1 MTYLFNNIKYQSQ
14 VWVNLLFVDSALEN
28 ATKKLYTRALNSSLS
43 DAKQLYTMKL
53 RLPDRRQVLR
63 ATLVISL
70 AGFIGLTA
78 IYLYLAPKLPDIEAL
93 KDVRLQVPLRIFSRD
108 GLLIAEYGEMKRV
121 PLRYDQFPP
130 QLIHAVLAAEDNRFF
145 EHPGV
150 DYQGLIRAFIHLV
163 QTGERGQGGSTITM
177 QVARNFFLSRE
188 KTYSRKLNEILLSLK
203 IENELSKEEILEL
216 YLNKIYLGKR
226 AYGFAAAAQIYYGKE
241 LAELTLPQLAMVAGL
256 PKAPSTY
263 NPIVNPERAVLRR
276 NYVLRRMKEL
286 DYITDTQY
294 QDALTAEVTAE
305 EHSFGTELD
314 APYLAEMVRAEM
326 VERYGKEA
334 YSYGYNV
341 FTTIGSN
348 LQRAANRAIHN
359 NLIEYEHRH
368 GFRGPEKHVE
378 LSEDAGSTEWLQALE
393 DSSTIGGLQPAVVV
407 ALSETEAVIA
417 LSNASLH
424 VLPWTGMQWA
434 RRYIDDNTMGDEP
447 TTAADI
453 LTKGDVIRVE
463 QNAEGEWQLVQV
475 PEVAGALVS
484 LDPNNGAVQALTGG
498 FDFFASKFNRVTQAE
513 RQPGSNF
520 KPFVYS
526 AALDNGFTAASIIND
541 APVVFEDS
549 ALESEWRPENYS
561 GKFYGPTRLREAL
574 VNSRN
579 LVSIRLLNS
588 IGISTAIRYVS
599 KFGFSPERLPRD
611 LSLALGSAA
620 LTPYEIV
627 RGYATFANGGF
638 LIDPFFIQRIE
649 DSDGNILF
657 EAKPPLACDD
667 ECHKKLERE
676 RELAA
681 QMAAAL
687 GPINPETETPTEQPE
702 QITTTVTEESPTDAT
717 VDGPV
722 KEMVEAEQQ
731 DGSLLPVEENGELFA
746 PRTVDPR
753 NIYLIRS
760 IMQDVIKR
768 GTGRRA
774 LQLRRHDLA
783 GKTGTTNDQR
793 DAWFSGYNNDVVTTV
808 WVGFDNPRPL
818 GNRETGAGAALP
830 MWIDYMREALRD
842 RPEHTMP
849 QPEGMVSVRI
859 DAQTGQYT
867 SADNPDAIFE
877 LFRVENAPQPGTAQP
892 VLPDGENGENGGNG
906 SGGSAITEQLF

>member
-1 MTYLFNNIKYQSQ
+1 
-14 VWVNLLFVDSALEN
+14 
-28 ATKKLYTRALNSSLS
+28 
-43 DAKQLYTMKL
+43 MKL
-53 RLPDRRQVLR
+53 RLPNRHQILR
-63 ATLVISL
+63 ATLVL
-70 AGFIGLTA
+70 FLTVFIGFTA

-93 KDVRLQVPLRIFSRD
+93 KDVRLQVPLRVFSRD
-108 GLLIAEYGEMKRV
+108 GLLIDEFGTMKRV
-121 PLRYDQFPP
+121 PLRYGQFPP
-130 QLIHAVLAAEDNRFF
+130 QLIHAVLAAEDDRFF

-150 DYQGLIRAFIHLV
+150 DYKGLIRAFVHLV

-188 KTYSRKLNEILLSLK
+188 KTYTRKLNEIFLSLK
-203 IENELSKEEILEL
+203 IERELTKEEILEL

-241 LAELTLPQLAMVAGL
+241 LADLELPQLAMIAGL

-263 NPIVNPERAVLRR
+263 NPIVNPDRAVLRR
-276 NYVLRRMKEL
+276 NYVLRRMREL
-286 DYITDTQY
+286 EYIDEEQY
-294 QDALTAEVTAE
+294 QTALAAEVIAT
-305 EHSFGTELD
+305 EHAFGTELD

-326 VERYGKEA
+326 LERYGEDA
-334 YSYGYNV
+334 YSFGYNV
-341 FTTIGSN
+341 FTTIGSD
-348 LQRAANRAIHN
+348 LQRTANKALHN
-359 NLIEYEHRH
+359 NLIAYEHRH

-378 LSEDAGSTEWLQALE
+378 LSEAAGSDEWVQAL
-393 DSSTIGGLQPAVVV
+393 DGLSITGGLKPAVVV
-407 ALSETEAVIA
+407 ALAETEAVIA
-417 LSNASLH
+417 LADASLH
-424 VLPWTGMQWA
+424 VLPWSGMEWA
-434 RRYIDDNTMGDEP
+434 KRYIDINTVGDPP

-453 LTKGDVIRVE
+453 LTRGDVVRVE
-463 QNAEGEWQLVQV
+463 QDAEGVWQLAQV

-526 AALDNGFTAASIIND
+526 AALENGFTPASIIND

-561 GKFYGPTRLREAL
+561 GKFFGPTRLREAL
-574 VNSRN
+574 VRSRN

-588 IGISTAIRYVS
+588 IGISTAISYVS
-599 KFGFSPERLPRD
+599 RFGFSPERLPRD
-611 LSLALGSAA
+611 LSLALGSAT

-638 LIDPFFIQRIE
+638 LIEPFFIQRIE
-649 DSDGNILF
+649 DSDGEILF
-657 EAKPPLACDD
+657 EARPAIACDD
-667 ECHKKLERE
+667 ECHKRLERE

-681 QMAAAL
+681 EMAATL
-687 GPINPETETPTEQPE
+687 QLTDPETIDTPEEGNSETA
-702 QITTTVTEESPTDAT
+702 TTATDEYADTTSSAENPDSDESNFDKKPGEFA
-717 VDGPV
+717 PI
-722 KEMVEAEQQ
+722 
-731 DGSLLPVEENGELFA
+731 EENGVLFA
-746 PRTVDPR
+746 QRTVEPR

-774 LQLRRHDLA
+774 LQLHRQDLA

-842 RPEHTMP
+842 RPEHSMTQP
-849 QPEGMVSVRI
+849 QGMVSVRI
-859 DAQTGQYT
+859 DPQSGQYT

-892 VLPDGENGENGGNG
+892 VAPDGNNGENGASG
-906 SGGSAITEQLF
+906 SDGSAITEQLF

>member
-1 MTYLFNNIKYQSQ
+1 MNI
-14 VWVNLLFVDSALEN
+14 
-28 ATKKLYTRALNSSLS
+28 
-43 DAKQLYTMKL
+43 

-63 ATLVISL
+63 AALVVILTGFVGL
-70 AGFIGLTA
+70 AA
-78 IYLYLAPKLPDIEAL
+78 VYLYLAPKLPDIEAL
-93 KDVRLQVPLRIFSRD
+93 KDVRLQVPLRVFSRD

-130 QLIHAVLAAEDNRFF
+130 QLIQAVLSAEDNRFF

-150 DYQGLIRAFIHLV
+150 DYQGLIRAFIHLL

-188 KTYSRKLNEILLSLK
+188 KTYSRKINEILLSLK
-203 IENELSKEEILEL
+203 IERELSKEEILEL

-241 LAELTLPQLAMVAGL
+241 LMDLDLPQLAMIAGL

-263 NPIVNPERAVLRR
+263 NPIVNPDRAVLRR

-286 DYITDTQY
+286 EYITEEQY
-294 QDALTAEVTAE
+294 QAGLTALVTAS

-326 VERYGKEA
+326 LERYGKEA

-348 LQRAANRAIHN
+348 LQRTANKAIHD
-359 NLIEYEHRH
+359 NLMGYEHRH

-378 LSEDAGSTEWLQALE
+378 LSEDAGSAEWLQALE
-393 DSSTIGGLQPAVVV
+393 GLSTVGGLLPAVVV
-407 ALSETEAVIA
+407 ALAETEAVVA
-417 LSNASLH
+417 LSDASLH
-424 VLPWTGMQWA
+424 VLPWDGMVWA
-434 RRYIDDNTMGDEP
+434 RRYIDDNTVGDEP
-447 TTAADI
+447 ATVADI
-453 LTKGDVIRVE
+453 LAKGDVVRVE
-463 QNAEGEWQLVQV
+463 QNAKGEWQLAQI

-520 KPFVYS
+520 KPFIYS
-526 AALDNGFTAASIIND
+526 AALDNGFTPASIIND

-588 IGISTAIRYVS
+588 IGISTAIRYVG

-638 LIDPFFIQRIE
+638 LIEPFFIQRIE

-657 EAKPPLACDD
+657 EAHPPIACDD

-681 QMAAAL
+681 QMATAL
-687 GPINPETETPTEQPE
+687 QMAGPGMALTPQEGPTEPAAPQPA
-702 QITTTVTEESPTDAT
+702 EEVEPEVAANTDENPAIEAVAADKPEGVAAT
-717 VDGPV
+717 VG
-722 KEMVEAEQQ
+722 
-731 DGSLLPVEENGELFA
+731 ENGELFA

-774 LQLRRHDLA
+774 LQLRRNDLA

-818 GNRETGAGAALP
+818 GNSETGAGAALP

-842 RPEHTMP
+842 KPEHTMA

-867 SADNPDAIFE
+867 SSDNPNAIFE
-877 LFRVENAPQPGTAQP
+877 LFRSENAPQPGTATQTP
-892 VLPDGENGENGGNG
+892 SDGQGGEGSNNG
-906 SGGSAITEQLF
+906 SGGSAITEELF

>member
-1 MTYLFNNIKYQSQ
+1 
-14 VWVNLLFVDSALEN
+14 
-28 ATKKLYTRALNSSLS
+28 
-43 DAKQLYTMKL
+43 MKFS
-53 RLPDRRQVLR
+53 LPDRRQLLR
-63 ATLVISL
+63 AAL
-70 AGFIGLTA
+70 AVFLTGFIGLTA
-78 IYLYLAPKLPDIEAL
+78 VYLYLAPKLPDIEAL

-130 QLIHAVLAAEDNRFF
+130 QLIQAVLAAEDNRFF

-188 KTYSRKLNEILLSLK
+188 KTYSRKINEILLSLK
-203 IENELSKEEILEL
+203 IERELSKEEILEL

-241 LAELTLPQLAMVAGL
+241 LIDLELPQLAMIAGL

-263 NPIVNPERAVLRR
+263 NPIVNPDRAVLRR

-286 DYITDTQY
+286 DFITEGQY
-294 QDALTAEVTAE
+294 QKGLTAEVSAS
-305 EHSFGTELD
+305 EHTFGTELD

-326 VERYGKEA
+326 LERYGKEA

-348 LQRAANRAIHN
+348 LQRAANKAIHN
-359 NLIEYEHRH
+359 NLINYEHRH
-368 GFRGPEKHVE
+368 GFRGPEKQVE
-378 LSEDAGSTEWLQALE
+378 LSEDAGSAEWLQAL
-393 DSSTIGGLQPAVVV
+393 DGMSSVGGLQPAVVV
-407 ALSETEAVIA
+407 ALAETEAVFA
-417 LSNASLH
+417 LSDASLH
-424 VLPWTGMQWA
+424 VLPWNGMVWA
-434 RRYIDDNTMGDEP
+434 RRYIDDNTVGDEP

-453 LTKGDVIRVE
+453 LSKGDVVRVE
-463 QNAEGEWQLVQV
+463 QNAKGEWQLAQI

-498 FDFFASKFNRVTQAE
+498 FDFFSSKFNRVTQAE

-520 KPFVYS
+520 KPFIYS
-526 AALDNGFTAASIIND
+526 AALDNGFTPASIIND

-579 LVSIRLLNS
+579 LVSIRLLNN
-588 IGISTAIRYVS
+588 IGISTAIRYVG

-611 LSLALGSAA
+611 LSLALGSAT

-638 LIDPFFIQRIE
+638 LINPFFIQRIE
-649 DSDGNILF
+649 DSDGKILF
-657 EAKPPLACDD
+657 EAKPAIACDD
-667 ECHKKLERE
+667 DCHKKLERE
-676 RELAA
+676 RELATD
-681 QMAAAL
+681 MAAAL
-687 GPINPETETPTEQPE
+687 QMAGPARESPSPKNDAESIQSLPPAETESE
-702 QITTTVTEESPTDAT
+702 TDTAADNPLIET
-717 VDGPV
+717 LETNEAAAVVAPLAEDG
-722 KEMVEAEQQ
+722 ER
-731 DGSLLPVEENGELFA
+731 FA
-746 PRTVDPR
+746 PLTVDPR
-753 NIYLIRS
+753 NVYLIRS

-830 MWIDYMREALRD
+830 MWIDYMREALRGK
-842 RPEHTMP
+842 PEHTMS

-867 SADNPDAIFE
+867 SADNPNAIFE
-877 LFRVENAPQPGTAQP
+877 LFRVENAPQPGSSMQSIP
-892 VLPDGENGENGGNG
+892 EGGGGEGSNNG